1 MKYYKNLGL
10 RLILA
15 VLFVVF
21 YGFYEKILSPL
32 TVYPSYF
39 IIDLF
44 YNANLINGAIFIEN
58 YVIKFI
64 PACIAVLAYALLFFL
79 IILTKDI
86 NLRKGIKFFFV
97 GALLILTMNILRI
110 DLLLFILIE
119 FGDNMFDK
127 VHLLF
132 WNFVSGIY
140 VALVWIYLI
149 KKYKI
154 KEIPVVSDI
163 KELYKRINS

>member
-1 MKYYKNLGL
+1 MKYYGKLGI

-15 VLFVVF
+15 LVFILF
-21 YGFYEKILSPL
+21 YGIYDKILGPL
-32 TVYPSYF
+32 TIYPAYF

-44 YNANLINGAIFIEN
+44 YNSNLINESIFIEN
-58 YVIKFI
+58 YIIKFI

-79 IILTKDI
+79 IVLTK
-86 NLRKGIKFFFV
+86 GIGLKKSVKLFV
-97 GALLILTMNILRI
+97 IGSGLILLMNIFRI

-132 WNFVSGIY
+132 WNFVSGIIIKS
-140 VALVWIYLI
+140 WIYLW
-149 KKYKI
+149 Y
-154 KEIPVVSDI
+154 D
-163 KELYKRINS
+163 